1 MTPRQP
7 FSEDMAGGR
16 QLRLFDEDTESGS
29 ATTAGPAP
37 GPTDPTTGTDDT
49 SRTEPQLPGHTADN
63 GCDHA

>member
-16 QLRLFDEDTESGS
+16 QLRLFDEDTESGP

-37 GPTDPTTGTDDT
+37 GQPTSLSPTPDTDDT
-49 SRTEPQLPGHTADN
+49 FRTEPQP
-63 GCDHA
+63 

>member
-16 QLRLFDEDTESGS
+16 QLRLFDEDTESGP

-37 GPTDPTTGTDDT
+37 ADTDPTDTDDT
-49 SRTEPQLPGHTADN
+49 SRTEPQP
-63 GCDHA
+63 

>member
-16 QLRLFDEDTESGS
+16 QLRLFDEDTESGP

-37 GPTDPTTGTDDT
+37 GDTDPTTDTDET
-49 SRTEPQLPGHTADN
+49 SRTEPQP
-63 GCDHA
+63 